1 MIQKIIC
8 EVGIITGLSE
18 GVSNYF
24 IEKINK
30 AIWPLTPNIYTI
42 QASANDVIELFPYV
56 DGLFVYLKELIEQ
69 ACLSHSAIL
78 TIPCNSVH
86 IVSERLESVYPGFLP
101 IHKVTVNK
109 IEHKQNL
116 GTVLLLGT
124 STTIQS
130 KIYQNLLNEKNRQW
144 IIPTVNEQN
153 WIDSLIFNQLVKQRF
168 DNNQYRKLYQLQQG
182 YLKNGR
188 ADHVIIA
195 CTDLCYFNQKFSK
208 TMPWQTDSL
217 DSLVAAIV
225 EKVKRLN
232 HAS

>member
-1 MIQKIIC
+1 MAHQ
-8 EVGIITGLSE
+8 VVHQLAVITGLSE
-18 GVSNYF
+18 GVSHYF
-24 IEKINK
+24 IKKINK
-30 AIWPLTPNIYTI
+30 AVWPLNLNLYTI
-42 QASANDVIELFPYV
+42 QASTTDVIELFPAA
-56 DGLFVYLKELIEQ
+56 DDLFVYLKELIEQ
-69 ACLSHSAIL
+69 ACLPHSAIL

-86 IVSERLESVYPGFLP
+86 IVSERIEAVYSGFLP
-101 IHKVTVNK
+101 IHKVTVNN
-109 IEHKQNL
+109 IEHKQNS
-116 GTVLLLGT
+116 GSVLLLGT

-144 IIPTVNEQN
+144 IIPTVNEQS

-225 EKVKRLN
+225 GKMERLN

>member
-1 MIQKIIC
+1 MAHQ
-8 EVGIITGLSE
+8 VVHQLAVITGLSE
-18 GVSNYF
+18 RVSHYF
-24 IEKINK
+24 IKKLNK
-30 AIWPLTPNIYTI
+30 AIWPLSVNIYTI
-42 QASANDVIELFPYV
+42 QASAIDVIELFPSA
-56 DGLFVYLKELIEQ
+56 DDLFVYLKELIEQ
-69 ACLSHSAIL
+69 VCLPHSAIL

-86 IVSERLESVYPGFLP
+86 IVSERLEAVYPGFLP

-109 IEHKQNL
+109 IEHKQNF
-116 GTVLLLGT
+116 GTFLLIGT

-168 DNNQYRKLYQLQQG
+168 DKSQYRKLYQLQQG

-188 ADHVIIA
+188 ADHAIIA